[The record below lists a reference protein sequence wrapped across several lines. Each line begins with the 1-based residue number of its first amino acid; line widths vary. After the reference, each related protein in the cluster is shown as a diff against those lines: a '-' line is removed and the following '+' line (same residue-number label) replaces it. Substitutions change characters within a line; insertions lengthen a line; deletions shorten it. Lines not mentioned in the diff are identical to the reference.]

1 MVVEK
6 STRISDIWNLF
17 YNRLNTDV
25 TSVTLA
31 DASTSTIQ
39 RYSESYSQEVFNSL
53 SNFPMLIIESPT
65 LEDEPKTFKKEQTS
79 CEIVVEIYTT
89 SAQAADKFSDAILN
103 SIETY
108 KKTLADNKLQR
119 ITGEL
124 SDIDNTQNGS
134 IMIHVRR
141 MRFRMRYI
149 YTKTIA
155 Y

>member
-1 MVVEK
+1 MVAK

-17 YNRLNTDV
+17 RNRLVADV

-39 RYSESYSQEVFNSL
+39 RYSESYSQEVFNSS

-65 LEDEPKTFKKEQTS
+65 LEDESKTFKKEQS
-79 CEIVVEIYTT
+79 NCEIVVEIYVT
-89 SAQAADKFSDAILN
+89 SAQAADKFSDAILD

-119 ITGEL
+119 VHGEIF
-124 SDIDNTQNGS
+124 DVDNEQKGS

-141 MRFRMRYI
+141 IRFKMRYI
-149 YTKTIA
+149 YTKTVA